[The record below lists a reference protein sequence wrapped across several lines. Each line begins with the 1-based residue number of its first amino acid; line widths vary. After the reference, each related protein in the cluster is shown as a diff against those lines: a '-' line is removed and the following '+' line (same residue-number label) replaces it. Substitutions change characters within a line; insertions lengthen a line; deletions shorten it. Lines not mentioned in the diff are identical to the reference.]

1 MKRRTTKTQ
10 RLPDLRQGAL
20 LEVAPSTKGGEVSA
34 PKAVVFEEGDS
45 ERLYVGNV
53 PLRKFLEDGPERWVL
68 RLGDLLGGMD
78 WARFEAAYQPGGRPP
93 LHPRRVVGLM
103 MYAMVQQ
110 QSSLRQMESLAR
122 RDVGAWWLA
131 GGLTPDHTTL
141 ARFVGRHEA
150 LLSTEFFVSL
160 TARIARQLGIK
171 PADLAIDGT
180 VTLAAASAVS
190 ALKREALEKV
200 SAAATEALAAAEA
213 SGAEPP
219 ALARAQANVEVLEKA
234 HRVLEEREEA
244 NKAAGKPIDKI
255 QVSPVEPEALVQ
267 PLKRSSDY
275 GLAYKPVVGAHSSG
289 LVVAQNLSSS
299 SETEHVQ
306 DLFAQHQAVFGEPA
320 KRALLD
326 SAFCNIALLTT
337 CVAMGLDVL
346 CPTGQNGKPRR
357 GRKGLFG
364 KDLFTY
370 VEASDR
376 VVCPSSAELTP
387 GPVLK
392 DRRGLE
398 YREFRTRAC
407 ASCPLRTDCTGSK
420 QRVYKRYV
428 GDELKDAMT
437 ALLRHPEARAAYAR
451 RSVIVE
457 PVFARLAAAG
467 FTRFKR
473 RGRVRART
481 ELALRCSAQNIA
493 LFVRRTRSGFFAICL
508 IRRPDSSWRLTVI
521 SVNAPT

>member
-1 MKRRTTKTQ
+1 
-10 RLPDLRQGAL
+10 LPDLRQGAL
-20 LEVAPSTKGGEVSA
+20 LEVTPSTKVDEVSA

-45 ERLYVGNV
+45 ARLYVGNV
-53 PLRKFLEDGPERWVL
+53 PLWKYLEDGPERWVL
-68 RLGDLLGGMD
+68 RLGQLLEGLD
-78 WARFEAAYQPGGRPP
+78 WARFEAAYKPGGRPP
-93 LHPRRVVGLM
+93 LHPRRVVGLV
-103 MYAMVQQ
+103 MYALVQQ

-141 ARFVGRHEA
+141 ARFVRRHEE

-160 TARIARQLGIK
+160 TAQIAKQLGIK

-200 SAAATEALAAAEA
+200 AVEATETLAAAKA
-213 SGAEPP
+213 SGAEP
-219 ALARAQANVEVLEKA
+219 AELARAEAHVKALEKA
-234 HRVLEEREEA
+234 HVVLEEREAA
-244 NKAAGKPIDKI
+244 NKAAGKPIDKL
-255 QVSPVEPEALVQ
+255 QVSPVEPEAVVQ

-289 LVVAQNLSSS
+289 LVVAQNLSPS
-299 SETEHVQ
+299 SETEHVE
-306 DLFAQHQAVFGEPA
+306 DLIAQHQAVFGEPA

-326 SAFCNIALLTT
+326 SGFCSIGLLTT

-346 CPTGQNGKPRR
+346 CPTGQGGKPRR
-357 GRKGLFG
+357 GRKGHFG
-364 KDLFTY
+364 KDRFTY
-370 VEASDR
+370 LEAGDR
-376 VVCPSSAELTP
+376 VVCPSNAEMTP
-387 GPVLK
+387 GIVLK

-398 YREFRTRAC
+398 YREFRTPAC
-407 ASCPLRTDCTGSK
+407 ATCPLRTGCTSSR

-437 ALLRHPEARAAYAR
+437 ELLRHPAARAAYAR

-457 PVFARLAAAG
+457 PVFARMAAAG
-467 FTRFKR
+467 FTRFRR

-493 LFVRRTRSGFFAICL
+493 LFVRRTRSGFVAICL
-508 IRRPDSSWRLTVI
+508 IWRPDASWRLTVI
-521 SVNAPT
+521 NVNAPT